1 MVKGK
6 GKSPDAMVSLA
17 DGVSELQPV
26 PQLYRVTCPHCEGV
40 LTMCLNLSVSEVAPA
55 AEQSEDEE
63 SSSADESTQ
72 GEKGEGKGGKT
83 VGGKGVGGKAK
94 FSQRHVPP
102 VPPVPGGRSATAMS
116 ARSRSPRLIR
126 NSTARTRQRQS
137 VLRGESWEK
146 LFGIISEKELGQEAQ
161 GYEQVLTDQ
170 KCVNCKIAVQKR
182 ELKAHS
188 LLCAECYK
196 HVDAEREVVLH
207 DLYLNGSGQMCTA
220 QCPHTGR
227 PCWKATR
234 QKETFCRSSDC
245 MRFGRMK
252 S

>member
-17 DGVSELQPV
+17 DGVSKLQGA
-26 PQLYRVTCPHCEGV
+26 LAHVTCPHCEGV

-137 VLRGESWEK
+137 MLRGESWEK
-146 LFGIISEKELGQEAQ
+146 LFCIISEKELGQEAQ

>member
-17 DGVSELQPV
+17 DGVSKLQGA
-26 PQLYRVTCPHCEGV
+26 LAHVTCPHCEGV

-63 SSSADESTQ
+63 TSSADESSE

-116 ARSRSPRLIR
+116 ARSRSPRATG
-126 NSTARTRQRQS
+126 TATTRRGQS
-137 VLRGESWEK
+137 VLRGWSWEK
-146 LFGIISEKELGQEAQ
+146 LFSFISAKELGQ
-161 GYEQVLTDQ
+161 DQ
-170 KCVNCKIAVQKR
+170 RK
-182 ELKAHS
+182 L
-188 LLCAECYK
+188 
-196 HVDAEREVVLH
+196 
-207 DLYLNGSGQMCTA
+207 
-220 QCPHTGR
+220 
-227 PCWKATR
+227 
-234 QKETFCRSSDC
+234 
-245 MRFGRMK
+245 
-252 S
+252 